1 MVYINQMMD
10 LYMKDV
16 GKTITRDGFGMAIL
30 ANNKL
35 KIGEW
40 KNNIYKGERPYY
52 TSERIYGID
61 ISKYQH
67 IVGRKRYGINR
78 NQFAYHKSWNIR

>member
-1 MVYINQMMD
+1 MVKLLDMAYFKSNEGFMYEGRWKND
-10 LYMKDV
+10 K
-16 GKTITRDGFGMAIL
+16 KDGFGMAIF

-67 IVGRKRYGINR
+67 IVGQKKI
-78 NQFAYHKSWNIR
+78 WNKLESITYN